1 MIRRVLSG
9 AAAAGFLVSAV
20 AQIVSLVVAG
30 SSVGSWLLP
39 LFAAVFPLGAAGA
52 VVSLCLWRRGVW
64 SRREQTRY
72 ILERC
77 PPWATTINY
86 ALIALALA
94 RLVPYLRRSGSHGA
108 ARLADLPLGPAS
120 AVCLV
125 LYFTLWCLFT
135 GGLEDGGPGEVAR

>member
-9 AAAAGFLVSAV
+9 AAAAGFVVSAV

-52 VVSLCLWRRGVW
+52 VVSLRLWRRGVW
-64 SRREQTRY
+64 SRRQQMRY

-77 PPWATTINY
+77 PSWATTLNY
-86 ALIALALA
+86 ALIALALV
-94 RLVPYLRRSGSHGA
+94 RFVPYLRSSGSPGVT
-108 ARLADLPLGPAS
+108 RLADLPLGPAS

-125 LYFTLWCLFT
+125 VYFTLWCLFT
-135 GGLEDGGPGEVAR
+135 GGLEAGGPGEVAR